1 MLGKDTQ
8 NLSSIPDNN
17 ASAIRSAALRGESSG
32 PSEKC
37 NTCGSRTSPRQSSS
51 NRWLMSST
59 NSSLTCWPPSL
70 PLVNSG
76 LRCVK
81 PWGWPSTEV
90 HKIHGHTILQY
101 IKTRP
106 NQLATT
112 ARCERNNKRN
122 CSVWTTS
129 GSPCAKNPPC
139 IKSDSTVLAMTQNRL
154 LYRGGN
160 RQANARL

>member
-1 MLGKDTQ
+1 
-8 NLSSIPDNN
+8 
-17 ASAIRSAALRGESSG
+17 
-32 PSEKC
+32 
-37 NTCGSRTSPRQSSS
+37 
-51 NRWLMSST
+51 MSSK

-90 HKIHGHTILQY
+90 HQIHGHTILQY
-101 IKTRP
+101 INTRP

-129 GSPCAKNPPC
+129 GSPCAKNPPR
-139 IKSDSTVLAMTQNRL
+139 IKSDSTVFMMTQNSL

-160 RQANARL
+160 RQANARLQLRGITNQQETPPIYWNLSRRTNIVHRVCIDSL